1 MSGMHR
7 TPITI
12 AAFTT
17 KTSLVP
23 RPSSAPLR
31 ERVWGIVHIWCVPV
45 ECMTHALCS
54 IIEDDE

>member
-7 TPITI
+7 APITI
-12 AAFTT
+12 AAFIT

-31 ERVWGIVHIWCVPV
+31 ERVWGIVHIRRVPV